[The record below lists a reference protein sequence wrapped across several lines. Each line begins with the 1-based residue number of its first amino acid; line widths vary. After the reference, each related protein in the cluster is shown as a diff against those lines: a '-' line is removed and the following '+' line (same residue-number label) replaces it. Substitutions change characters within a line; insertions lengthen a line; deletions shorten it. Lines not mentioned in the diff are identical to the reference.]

1 MGTGNDSSKLSM
13 KERREKGL
21 LWVDTGEN
29 LNQQILARRL
39 CQDFNQT
46 RATESEKRAELWK
59 KLFAS
64 CGENV
69 WIEPPLTVAMG
80 NTVSI
85 GDNTYINSNLTLVDD
100 YKIRIGKGVLI
111 APNVTIS
118 TTNHPLHYKARANG
132 EMYCKEVIIEDNVW
146 IGSNAV
152 IGAGVTIGMGA
163 VIGAGSIVTRDVPPM
178 HFAAGVPCKVIRKIT
193 DDDLKEFEPLL

>member
-1 MGTGNDSSKLSM
+1 MGKSDDSNKLSM

-29 LNQQILARRL
+29 LNQQILARGL

-46 RATESEKRAELWK
+46 RATEPEKRAGILE

-100 YKIRIGKGVLI
+100 YKIRIGKNVLI
-111 APNVTIS
+111 APNVMIC
-118 TTNHPLHYKARANG
+118 TTNHPMHYQARTVKCTA
-132 EMYCKEVIIEDNVW
+132 K
-146 IGSNAV
+146 
-152 IGAGVTIGMGA
+152 
-163 VIGAGSIVTRDVPPM
+163 
-178 HFAAGVPCKVIRKIT
+178 K
-193 DDDLKEFEPLL
+193 L

>member
-1 MGTGNDSSKLSM
+1 MGTSDASSNLSM

-29 LNQQILARRL
+29 LNQQIFARGL

-46 RATESEKRAELWK
+46 RATESEKRAGICK

-64 CGENV
+64 CGENE

-100 YKIRIGKGVLI
+100 YKIHIGTGVLI

-118 TTNHPLHYKARANG
+118 TTNHPMHYKARTVKCTA
-132 EMYCKEVIIEDNVW
+132 K
-146 IGSNAV
+146 
-152 IGAGVTIGMGA
+152 
-163 VIGAGSIVTRDVPPM
+163 
-178 HFAAGVPCKVIRKIT
+178 K
-193 DDDLKEFEPLL
+193 LLSRIMCVLEATLSSALA